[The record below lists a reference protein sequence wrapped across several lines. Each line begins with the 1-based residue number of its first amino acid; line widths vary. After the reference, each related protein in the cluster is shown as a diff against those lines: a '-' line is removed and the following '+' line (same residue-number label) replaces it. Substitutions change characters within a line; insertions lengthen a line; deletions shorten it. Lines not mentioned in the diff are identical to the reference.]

1 MDEFATKGQPGGAN
15 GMAALAMV
23 RALLRQL
30 HANGSLSDQQLSV
43 IVADALSQI
52 PKENNDRA
60 MEAQRLI
67 QGIGK

>member
-1 MDEFATKGQPGGAN
+1 MYDFAEKGQPGGAN
-15 GMAALAMV
+15 GMAALAIV

-30 HANGSLSDQQLSV
+30 NANGSLSDQQVSA

-60 MEAQRLI
+60 NEAQRLI
-67 QGIGK
+67 QGLGK